1 MRIRVLGCHGGAT
14 PDHRTTC
21 FMLGDHVALAA
32 GSLCTGLTLEEQFQV
47 EDVILTHAHL
57 DHIQDLPKLADNVSG
72 RRSHPVS
79 VHCATPTAEALRKH
93 VFNNVIWPDFC
104 AIPSVSNPTLK
115 VKSHPP
121 LRKFMAQNLEITFVA
136 MKHSVDSQA
145 VLVKAESGVVAFSGD
160 SGPGGGLWEQV
171 NKLANVRAL
180 FVECSFPNS
189 QQRVAD
195 ASGHFTPSTLAGE
208 LKKLTVSGF
217 PVIVYHL
224 KPATYGETRRELRAL
239 RQRELSLARNGDV
252 YEV

>member
-1 MRIRVLGCHGGAT
+1 MKIRVLGCHGGAT
-14 PDHRTTC
+14 LDHRTTC
-21 FMLGDHVALAA
+21 FMLGDHVALDA
-32 GSLCTGLTLEEQFQV
+32 GSLCAGLSMEEQLHV

-72 RRSHPVS
+72 RRTTPVS
-79 VHCATPTAEALRKH
+79 VHCAQPTAEALKKH
-93 VFNNVIWPDFC
+93 VFNHVIWPDFC
-104 AIPSVSNPTLK
+104 AIPSASNPTLK

-136 MKHSVDSQA
+136 MKHTVDSQA
-145 VLVKAESGVVAFSGD
+145 VLVKCDSGIVAFSGD
-160 SGPGGGLWEQV
+160 SGPGGGLWDQL
-171 NKLANVRAL
+171 NKLANIRAL

-195 ASGHFTPSTLAGE
+195 LSCHFTPSTLSAE

-217 PVIVYHL
+217 PIIVHHL

-239 RQRELSLARNGDV
+239 RMRELSIARNGDV
-252 YEV
+252 YEI